1 MLINSACRVKRIE
14 EKVYSSI
21 ILQYCYF
28 CNTKIRSIKHLGL
41 KLPIHP
47 PFITS
52 NLEAIFP

>member
-1 MLINSACRVKRIE
+1 MLIDSARRVKSIE

-21 ILQYCYF
+21 ILRCCCF
-28 CNTKIRSIKHLGL
+28 CNTKIGSIKHLGL